1 MNLLLLFAALGSMRM
16 INSFVARRGP
26 SRKHLINSL
35 VLGSRDRMVKCAM
48 SGSNSTV
55 INTHRKRVTWKLEL
69 ASKDMG
75 VDESEVHTAPER
87 ATQSSFRDRPAID
100 NREMSRPDTFPSSDA
115 FVQKWSRPIP
125 RDREVVT
132 EKALYSRPLV
142 PSGNRPPPQTYT
154 SGMPVAGAADSRPYS
169 RPLVPNGNRAPPQT
183 YTSGMPVAGAADSRP
198 YSRPLVPNGNR
209 PPPQTYASMSDGSPK
224 NTAGTGAADSRDTIE
239 LSPRASLSKRVSV
252 SVAVRKS
259 PDNSPSPAGTPAGTE
274 KVKEVYPTNP
284 DLETATEDT
293 IQSTANTTVVKEID
307 ERLIPDE
314 DFKITIV
321 TTAEQARKGV
331 CVCVCVCVCVRERDT
346 HTHTQRNSFQ
356 TVLHHF

>member
-142 PSGNRPPPQTYT
+142 PSGNRP
-154 SGMPVAGAADSRPYS
+154 
-169 RPLVPNGNRAPPQT
+169 PPQT